1 MPRGDG
7 TGPMGRGPMTGRGAG
22 FCSWIG
28 GGASYPAGAP
38 SPGLGY
44 GLGRGFRG
52 GGRGWGNRFFA
63 RGFWGWLRPAGYSA
77 PYQGPDPDV
86 EKQMLKRE
94 TDVLKTELSYLQK
107 RLDELESG
115 KAAE

>member
-1 MPRGDG
+1 
-7 TGPMGRGPMTGRGAG
+7 
-22 FCSWIG
+22 
-28 GGASYPAGAP
+28 
-38 SPGLGY
+38 
-44 GLGRGFRG
+44 
-52 GGRGWGNRFFA
+52 
-63 RGFWGWLRPAGYSA
+63 LRPAGYSA

>member
-22 FCSWIG
+22 FCSWL
-28 GGASYPAGAP
+28 GASGYTDTPPAFRV
-38 SPGLGY
+38 GY
-44 GLGRGFRG
+44 GRGRGFRG
-52 GGRGWGNRFFA
+52 GGRGRRNRFFA
-63 RGFWGWLRPAGYSA
+63 SGFWGWMRPAGDAAMYRS
-77 PYQGPDPDV
+77 PDPEL

-94 TDVLKTELSYLQK
+94 ADALKAELSSLQK

>member
-1 MPRGDG
+1 
-7 TGPMGRGPMTGRGAG
+7 
-22 FCSWIG
+22 
-28 GGASYPAGAP
+28 
-38 SPGLGY
+38 
-44 GLGRGFRG
+44 
-52 GGRGWGNRFFA
+52 
-63 RGFWGWLRPAGYSA
+63 
-77 PYQGPDPDV
+77 V

>member
-1 MPRGDG
+1 
-7 TGPMGRGPMTGRGAG
+7 
-22 FCSWIG
+22 
-28 GGASYPAGAP
+28 
-38 SPGLGY
+38 
-44 GLGRGFRG
+44 
-52 GGRGWGNRFFA
+52 
-63 RGFWGWLRPAGYSA
+63 LRPAGYSA

-115 KAAE
+115 KAAEQKPRQLSP